1 MLIISDLRG
10 QLCNRIFLTAYGLSL
25 EVLTGQPLL
34 NFSLD
39 KYAALFPN
47 TRRPRWAEI
56 PYRVA
61 RIAVR
66 AIAKTAWLLPLARA
80 LIIDVTWANTPDVSP
95 ANPAFIARL
104 KRRPITFLR
113 IDQFF
118 DISQLGFPDTDIIR
132 RTFTPDPAI
141 TDAARAHARLA
152 KGNADILVGIHIRR
166 RDYDVHLGGR
176 HFYPLDV
183 YRHAMDRMVT
193 LFPGKTVAF
202 LLCSDDTLPD
212 DFVAAHPATRGLGSQ
227 LGDLY
232 TLAECDYL
240 LGPPSTF
247 SLWAAYYGRKPI
259 HQMIRP
265 EPPASLDQFIVPDG
279 HFECY
284 DLNTV

>member
-25 EVLTGQPLL
+25 EALTGQKFI

-39 KYAALFPN
+39 KYAVLFPN
-47 TRRPRWAEI
+47 TRRPKWAEI
-56 PYRVA
+56 PYKLA
-61 RIAVR
+61 RYVVR
-66 AIAKTAWLLPLARA
+66 AVAKAAWLIPIVRFLV
-80 LIIDVTWANTPDVSP
+80 IDVTWKNTGDMSP
-95 ANPAFIARL
+95 GNPSFIDRL
-104 KRRPITFLR
+104 KRRPLTFIR
-113 IDQFF
+113 MDQYF
-118 DISQLGFPDTDIIR
+118 DISKLHFPDVEIIR
-132 RTFTPDPAI
+132 RTFDPDPPI
-141 TDAARAHARLA
+141 LQAAHDHALRA
-152 KGNADILVGIHIRR
+152 KGGANVLLGLHIRR

-183 YRHAMDRMVT
+183 YRQAMDRMVA
-193 LFPGKTVAF
+193 LFAGRKVAF
-202 LLCSDDTLPD
+202 LLCSDEKLPD
-212 DFVAAHPATRGLGSQ
+212 DFVAAHPATCGLGTQ

-259 HQMIRP
+259 YQMIRP
-265 EPPASLDQFIVPDG
+265 EPPDNLDKFMIPDG